1 MLPVRDLP
9 PPCTLQDMPANA
21 HASLVVPKPLLAASS
36 SAASLAAATAPLAAA
51 TGTGDGDGVG
61 AGVGVGVGEGGRG
74 AGGVPLVRLS
84 RGWPLTERA
93 QDDALRTTRSGQL
106 SRGWHVT
113 ESSAYRALP
122 AHFGE
127 GGEGGE
133 GEGGEGGGGEGG
145 GGRVAITTRARGRQP
160 SSRNLVL
167 EIFMPRARWAE
178 LPEELKQG
186 QLIRCVVALIS
197 QGINAQQSMA
207 NAVGHAELQE
217 IINCRALELLRRY
230 HEAYISFAS
239 STASNTTMALGSGE
253 GGGRGIGISVSI
265 SSTANRDGFANRDG
279 ISSTAKFDLELE
291 RRRLRLR
298 ELTKL
303 MHAVEATI
311 LRSVELVNKDTDV
324 IALTERLVRELGGG
338 RITSCKSGKD
348 RTSMAVTAEQ
358 ARLLHESHAVS
369 EAEANEL
376 LDAMRSHGVRWLNMR
391 KNMGAL
397 GQYAFNWLQQ
407 RLLPEGYRAPKGTYT
422 QIFRSMET

>member
-1 MLPVRDLP
+1 MKRAPQSAQSVPLSHRASDPYKSVYEPGPSSWQASL
-9 PPCTLQDMPANA
+9 LANA
-21 HASLVVPKPLLAASS
+21 HVLVHHI
-36 SAASLAAATAPLAAA
+36 
-51 TGTGDGDGVG
+51 G
-61 AGVGVGVGEGGRG
+61 
-74 AGGVPLVRLS
+74 
-84 RGWPLTERA
+84 
-93 QDDALRTTRSGQL
+93 
-106 SRGWHVT
+106 
-113 ESSAYRALP
+113 
-122 AHFGE
+122 
-127 GGEGGE
+127 
-133 GEGGEGGGGEGG
+133 GGEGGGGEGG
-145 GGRVAITTRARGRQP
+145 GGEGGGGEGGGGEGGGGEGGGGARARGRQP
-160 SSRNLVL
+160 GSRNLVL
-167 EIFMPRARWAE
+167 EIFMPPARWAE

-186 QLIRCVVALIS
+186 QLIRCIVALIS

-239 STASNTTMALGSGE
+239 STASNTTTALGSGE
-253 GGGRGIGISVSI
+253 VSGRGVGISVGI
-265 SSTANRDGFANRDG
+265 SSTATRDGIADRDGISNRDG

-291 RRRLRLR
+291 RRRLR
-298 ELTKL
+298 EL

-311 LRSVELVNKDTDV
+311 LRSVELVNKDTEV

-358 ARLLHESHAVS
+358 ARLLHERHAVS

-407 RLLPEGYRAPKGTYT
+407 RLLPEGYRAPKGTFT
-422 QIFRSMET
+422 QIFRSVET